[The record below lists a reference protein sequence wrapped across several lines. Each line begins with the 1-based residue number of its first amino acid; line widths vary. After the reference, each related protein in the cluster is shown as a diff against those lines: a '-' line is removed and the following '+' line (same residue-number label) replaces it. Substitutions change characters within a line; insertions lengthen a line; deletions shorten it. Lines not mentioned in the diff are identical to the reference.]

1 MSALR
6 SPSAVPWP
14 QGVRAVYS
22 LGPPDDFSLEPS
34 GRPRSPVAWAGLA
47 DRLGVGD
54 VAYLRQ
60 VHGARM
66 LRERELRGGPGGRG
80 AVLEGDGLVSRS
92 GGRAVAVLTADCL
105 PVLLS
110 NETGTA
116 VAAVHGGWRSLAGG
130 ILERALDALLA
141 EAPGAPKG
149 VVAWLGPCIGP
160 ASFEVGQEVVDA
172 LAPLPEAC
180 VSAGARGKA
189 WVDLQELARF
199 RLAARG
205 VTRCYAEAED
215 VYANPA
221 AYSHR
226 RQGAAAGR
234 QVAAIFPAPEGVGPV
249 DARGGSIKNTRP

>member
-6 SPSAVPWP
+6 PPAAVPWP
-14 QGVRAVYS
+14 PGVRAAYS
-22 LGPPDDFSLEPS
+22 LGPPEDFSLTPS
-34 GRPRSPVAWAGLA
+34 GRPRSPEAWTALA
-47 DRLGVGD
+47 ACLGVRD

-60 VHGARM
+60 VHGAQV
-66 LRERELRGGPGGRG
+66 LRERELRGGPGGRC
-80 AVLEGDGLVSRS
+80 AVLEGDGLVSCS

-141 EAPGAPKG
+141 EAPGAPEG

-160 ASFEVGQEVVDA
+160 ASFEVGLEVVDA

-180 VSAGARGKA
+180 VRPGAPGKA
-189 WVDLQELARF
+189 WVDLQGLARF
-199 RLAARG
+199 RLGARG
-205 VTRCYAEAED
+205 VTRCYAEAND
-215 VYANPA
+215 VFADPK

-226 RQGAAAGR
+226 RQGAQAGR
-234 QVAAIFPAPEGVGPV
+234 QIAAILPAPE
-249 DARGGSIKNTRP
+249 RGKAG

>member
-6 SPSAVPWP
+6 SPAAVPWP
-14 QGVRAVYS
+14 AGVRAAYS
-22 LGPPDDFSLEPS
+22 LGPPEDFSLEPS
-34 GRPRSPVAWAGLA
+34 GRTRSPEAWTALA
-47 DRLGVGD
+47 DRLGVRD

-60 VHGARM
+60 VHGAQV
-66 LRERELRGGPGGRG
+66 LQERELRDGPGGRG

-105 PVLLS
+105 PVLLC

-141 EAPGAPKG
+141 EAPGAPEG

-160 ASFEVGQEVVDA
+160 GSFEVGQEVVDA
-172 LAPLPEAC
+172 LAPFPEASVC
-180 VSAGARGKA
+180 AGAPGKA
-189 WVDLQELARF
+189 WVDLQGLARF
-199 RLAARG
+199 RLETRG
-205 VTRCYAEAED
+205 VTRCYAEADD
-215 VYANPA
+215 VFANPA

-226 RQGAAAGR
+226 RQGALAGR
-234 QVAAIFPAPEGVGPV
+234 QVAAIIPAPEGG
-249 DARGGSIKNTRP
+249 

>member
-6 SPSAVPWP
+6 SLGALPWP
-14 QGVRAVYS
+14 RGVRAAYS
-22 LGPPDDFSLEPS
+22 LGPPEDFSLAPS
-34 GRPRSPVAWAGLA
+34 GRPQAPQAWTALA
-47 DRLGVGD
+47 ACLGVRD

-60 VHGARM
+60 VHGAQV
-66 LRERELRGGPGGRG
+66 LRERALPGPSGGG
-80 AVLEGDGLVSRS
+80 AALEGDGLISGS

-141 EAPGAPKG
+141 EAPGAPEG
-149 VVAWLGPCIGP
+149 VVAWLGPCIGL
-160 ASFEVGQEVVDA
+160 ASFEVGWEVVDA
-172 LAPLPEAC
+172 LAPLPEDC
-180 VSAGARGKA
+180 VRPGAPGKA

-199 RLAARG
+199 RLGARG
-205 VTRCYAEAED
+205 VTRCYAEAND
-215 VYANPA
+215 VFANPA

-226 RQGAAAGR
+226 RQGARAGR
-234 QVAAIFPAPEGVGPV
+234 QVAAIIPAPK
-249 DARGGSIKNTRP
+249 GG

>member
-6 SPSAVPWP
+6 SPAAVPWP
-14 QGVRAVYS
+14 PGVRAAYS
-22 LGPPDDFSLEPS
+22 LGPPEDFSLRPS
-34 GRPRSPVAWAGLA
+34 GRPRSPEAWAALA
-47 DRLGVGD
+47 ACLGVRD

-60 VHGARM
+60 VHGAQV
-66 LRERELRGGPGGRG
+66 LRERELRGGPGGRS
-80 AVLEGDGLVSRS
+80 AVLEGDGLVSCS

-141 EAPGAPKG
+141 EAPGSPEG

-160 ASFEVGQEVVDA
+160 ASFEVGREVVDA

-180 VSAGARGKA
+180 VRPGAPGKA
-189 WVDLQELARF
+189 WVDLQGLARF
-199 RLAARG
+199 RLGARG
-205 VTRCYAEAED
+205 VTRCYAEAND
-215 VYANPA
+215 VFANPA

-226 RQGAAAGR
+226 RQGARAGR
-234 QVAAIFPAPEGVGPV
+234 QVAAIIPAPK
-249 DARGGSIKNTRP
+249 GG